1 MYHALQLHA
10 EWLHSSA
17 GGVLLTFMSRFQVL
31 LTDYA
36 WPDLEIERAILAT
49 VDAELVVAER
59 VDAATL
65 AALAAD
71 ADAIMTTW
79 ARVSA
84 EVLAT
89 AKRCRIVARLGIGL
103 DNIDVDFATGQ
114 GMLVTNVPDYCLK
127 EVAEHTLSLI
137 LALGRKVA
145 FFHQQ
150 TKSGGYDLAAGPA
163 LRRLEGQMVGLVG
176 LGNIGR
182 QVAAKAASLGFR
194 VVASTR
200 RAASAPTAIECLPL
214 DALLAHCDYV
224 SLHVPSTPETRN
236 LIGAAELVRMKPTAY
251 LINTSRGAVL
261 DEQALA
267 EALAAGRLAGAAL
280 DVQPQEPPDLSRP
293 PFNDPRV
300 IVTPHAA
307 FYSIEAVT
315 DLRRRASRQVADAVT
330 GKMPENVVNSPANS
344 PIASRGQLLL

>member
-1 MYHALQLHA
+1 MP
-10 EWLHSSA
+10 
-17 GGVLLTFMSRFQVL
+17 RFQVL

-36 WPDLEIERAILAT
+36 WPDLGIERATLAA
-49 VDAELVVAER
+49 VDAQLLVAER
-59 VDAATL
+59 TDATTL
-65 AALAAD
+65 AALAAE
-71 ADAIMTTW
+71 ANAIMTTW

-84 EVLAT
+84 EVLAA

-103 DNIDVDFATGQ
+103 DNIDVDFATRR

-127 EVAEHTLSLI
+127 EVAEHTLALI

-145 FFHQQ
+145 FYHQH
-150 TKSGGYDLAAGPA
+150 TKSGVYELATGPE
-163 LRRLEGQMVGLVG
+163 LRRMEGQTVGIVG

-182 QVAAKAASLGFR
+182 QVAAKAASFGFR
-194 VVASTR
+194 VIASTR
-200 RAASAPTAIECLPL
+200 RAASAPMAIECLPL
-214 DALLAHCDYV
+214 DALLAQSDYV
-224 SLHVPSTPETRN
+224 SLHVPSTPETRH
-236 LIGAAELVRMKPTAY
+236 LIGRAELARMKPTAY

-267 EALAAGRLAGAAL
+267 EALAAGKLIGAAL
-280 DVQPQEPPDLSRP
+280 DVQQQEPPDLSRP

-315 DLRRRASRQVADAVT
+315 ELRRRASRQVADVLA
-330 GKMPENVVNSPANS
+330 GKTPENVVS
-344 PIASRGQLLL
+344 G